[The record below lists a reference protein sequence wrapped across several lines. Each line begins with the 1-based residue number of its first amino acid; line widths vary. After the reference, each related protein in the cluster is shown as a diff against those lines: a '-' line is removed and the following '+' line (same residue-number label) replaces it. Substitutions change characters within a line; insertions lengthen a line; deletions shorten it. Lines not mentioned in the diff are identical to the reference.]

1 MPYTLLSMPMK
12 TMQVLKKY
20 PLLLS
25 LAFLAACG
33 GGAND
38 LESKKNQLRDKK
50 KALEQ
55 LQAEISQLERDIVAL
70 DPSFKLSADNST
82 LVSVIQL
89 SKGDFVRYNEAR
101 GRVETDQ
108 NVMVTPETAGVIKQI
123 LVREGQSVG
132 AGQIL
137 VTQDSE
143 VLQRSM
149 NEVTTALELANVT
162 YERQA
167 KLWEQNIGTELQY
180 LQAKNQKERLEKQ
193 LQTLKAQVNMT
204 AVKAPFSGV
213 VDEIIAKV
221 GEAASPGVPLLR
233 LVSLSNMR
241 VNADVPESLLGK
253 VKVGDKVRVSFPS
266 IKREVDGQVVV
277 VGQIINP
284 DSRSFRIEVAVGNVD
299 NLLKPD
305 LLAVVKIQDETKPD
319 VIIIPTNLIQREGG
333 QEFVYIA
340 AQDDQKQPIAKKV
353 MVERGETYDNKTYL
367 KSGLKG
373 DEQLI
378 EKGFRDVTDGA
389 AIKIGS

>member
-1 MPYTLLSMPMK
+1 MK
-12 TMQVLKKY
+12 TMQVFKKY

-213 VDEIIAKV
+213 VDEVIAKV

-319 VIIIPTNLIQREGG
+319 VVIIPTNLIQREGG

>member
-12 TMQVLKKY
+12 TMQVFKKY

-213 VDEIIAKV
+213 VDEVIAKV

-319 VIIIPTNLIQREGG
+319 VVIIPTNLIQREGG